1 MPPLRSISL
10 AAVGA
15 VLLIGA
21 ARLPDPVHPTPDPS
35 GTYGVRLVPLR
46 LQSVGVIQFGPD
58 GTLYVAD
65 SRAGAVYGIDVGEPV
80 RDTSTSGVRIDEID
94 QKIGAALGV
103 TKDQIRIHDMAAHP
117 LSQTLYF
124 SVTRGQGDAAVPLIV
139 RAAKH
144 DGAITVLDLD
154 PVRHSRVELP
164 GAASRDTLIPW
175 VGHPRSITITDLGVA
190 EGELYVAGLSNEGF
204 KSTLRRVP
212 LPFNAAAKTTTVEI
226 YHTSH
231 DRFET
236 ASPIESLLPMTLEG
250 RPVVLATYT
259 CSPLVIFERDA
270 LAREAHVRGRTVA
283 ELGGGNRPLD
293 MISYRSP
300 RDGKPYILIANSHR
314 TLMRFDPV
322 DLAAAPAMTTPVRQ
336 AYQPAGVGYLPV
348 SSFGVLQLDTYNR
361 GHVVVL
367 QRDAVDGSLDVRAQG
382 LNWL

>member
-1 MPPLRSISL
+1 MQPLRPIPF

-15 VLLIGA
+15 VLLFGTA
-21 ARLPDPVHPTPDPS
+21 PLPDPVDPPAEPS
-35 GTYGVRLVPLR
+35 GTYGFRVAPLR
-46 LQSVGVIQFGPD
+46 LQSIGVMQFGPD

-65 SRAGAVYGIDVGEPV
+65 SSAGAVYAIEVGEAL
-80 RDTSTSGVRIDEID
+80 RDTSSTPVRIDDID
-94 QKIGAALGV
+94 MKIGAALGV
-103 TKDQIRIHDMAAHP
+103 TKDQLRIHDMTAHP

-124 SVTRGQGDAAVPLIV
+124 SVTRGLGDGAVPVIV
-139 RAAKH
+139 RAAKR

-154 PVRHSRVELP
+154 PVRHSRAQLP
-164 GAASRDTLIPW
+164 DAAARDTLIPW
-175 VGHPRSITITDLGVA
+175 VRHPRSITITDLGVG

-212 LPFNAAAKTTTVEI
+212 LPFGAAVKSTTVEI

-236 ASPIESLLPMTLEG
+236 ASPIESLLPLTLDG
-250 RPVVLATYT
+250 RSMVLASYT
-259 CSPLVIFERDA
+259 CSPLAIFDPEA
-270 LAREAHVRGRTVA
+270 LARETHVRGRTVA

-293 MISYRSP
+293 MVSYRSP

-314 TLMRFDPV
+314 TLMRMDPAE
-322 DLAAAPAMTTPVRQ
+322 LASAPALTTPVRQ

-348 SSFGVLQLDTYNR
+348 SSSGVLQLDAYNR
-361 GHVVVL
+361 AHAVVL
-367 QRDAVDGSLDVRAQG
+367 QRDAIDGSLDVRSQG